1 MSPQTIGILRET
13 KPYESR
19 VPLIPQDIEEI
30 LRQSWAKS
38 VSFSVQP
45 SPTRAYADRDFAA
58 VGALIQQDL
67 SECRLIMGI
76 KEVPVEWLISNKTY
90 VCFAHVIKGQKQNM
104 PLLQALLQQNITLID
119 YELITDTQGKRLV
132 YFGRSAGHAGMFE
145 TLRALGLR
153 LKAQGKACIFQQL
166 KPIYEYRNLAAA
178 KEHLRHLGQEIERN
192 PHLLGMED
200 IPVVFAFTGLGNVG
214 KGALEIFDLLPVQ
227 EVMPQELSMLYERS
241 ERPRA
246 GLYKV
251 LFEQEDTLRNQQGRF
266 DFDEY
271 ATHPQNYRSIF
282 AQFLPYISVLVN
294 CVYWQPGQP
303 RLLSVEDLQAAEES
317 QKSRLQVVGDISCD
331 PPDGSVGCT
340 VKGVDLHHPLYTY
353 YPLQGTT
360 SDSIEPSGITV
371 LGVSNLPAGIPQDA
385 SEAFSQMLKPWIRDL
400 LEADYRNPDLSKELP
415 SPLAKAVITH
425 QGSLMRDYQYLRNYL
440 LAST

>member
-19 VPLIPQDIEEI
+19 VPLIPQDIAEI

-45 SPTRAYADRDFAA
+45 SPTRAYTDRDFAA
-58 VGALIQQDL
+58 VGALIEQDL
-67 SECRLIMGI
+67 SDCRLIMGI
-76 KEVPVEWLISNKTY
+76 KEVPVEWLIFDKTY

-104 PLLQALLQQNITLID
+104 PLLQALLEQNITLID
-119 YELITDTQGKRLV
+119 YELITDTKGKRLV
-132 YFGRSAGHAGMFE
+132 FFGRSAGHAGMFE
-145 TLRALGLR
+145 TLRAFGLR
-153 LKAQGKACIFQQL
+153 LKAQDRACIFQQL
-166 KPIYEYRNLAAA
+166 KSIYDYRNLAAA
-178 KEHLRHLGQEIERN
+178 KEHLRHLGQEIEQN

-200 IPVVFAFTGLGNVG
+200 VPVVFAFTGLGNVG
-214 KGALEIFDLLPVQ
+214 KGALEIFDLLPGK
-227 EVMPQELSMLYERS
+227 EVRLQELPILFERS
-241 ERPRA
+241 EQPRA

-251 LFEQEDTLRNQQGRF
+251 LFEQEDTLRNQQGGF
-266 DFDEY
+266 DFQEY
-271 ATHPQNYRSIF
+271 AVHPQNYHSIF
-282 AQFLPYISVLVN
+282 AQYLPYISVLVN

-303 RLLSVEDLQAAEES
+303 RLLSVEDLQAAKES

-331 PPDGSVGCT
+331 PPDGSVACT

-353 YPLQGTT
+353 YPKQGKT
-360 SDSIEPSGITV
+360 SDGIEPSGITV

-385 SEAFSQMLKPWIRDL
+385 SEAFSKMLKPWIRDL

-415 SPLAKAVITH
+415 PPLAKAVITH
-425 QGSLMRDYQYLRNYL
+425 QGSLMRDYQYLRSYL
-440 LAST
+440 LNQT